1 MVQDSALS
9 LQIAHIAALKA
20 DATLVSFVG
29 TKVYD
34 YVPEK
39 SAYPYLVYHIT
50 DSDEWD
56 TTTDNGDEHSV
67 YVHVF
72 DDAEGSKRARRIMQR
87 VYELLHDVTTY
98 PLTDHKLVNS
108 RRVMR
113 AMEREG
119 QLYHGIGLFRAIT
132 EEN

>member
-1 MVQDSALS
+1 MAQDSALS

-56 TTTDNGDEHSV
+56 TTMDNGDEHSV

-87 VYELLHDVTTY
+87 VYELLHGVTTY
-98 PLTDHKLVNS
+98 SLTDHKLVNS
-108 RRVMR
+108 RRVLR

>member
-1 MVQDSALS
+1 MAQDSALS

-20 DATLVSFVG
+20 DATLAPLVG

>member
-1 MVQDSALS
+1 MAQDSALS

-20 DATLVSFVG
+20 DATLVSLVG
-29 TKVYD
+29 AKVYD

-39 SAYPYLVYHIT
+39 SAYPYLIYHIT

-98 PLTDHKLVNS
+98 SLTDHQLVNS

>member
-1 MVQDSALS
+1 MAQDSALS

-39 SAYPYLVYHIT
+39 SAYPYLVYHIA

-56 TTTDNGDEHSV
+56 TTMDNGDEHSV

-98 PLTDHKLVNS
+98 SLTDHKLVNS
-108 RRVMR
+108 RRIMR

>member
-1 MVQDSALS
+1 MAQDSALS

-98 PLTDHKLVNS
+98 SLTDHKLVNS

>member
-1 MVQDSALS
+1 MAQDSALS

>member
-1 MVQDSALS
+1 MAQDSALS

-98 PLTDHKLVNS
+98 SLTNHKLVNS

>member
-1 MVQDSALS
+1 MAQDSALS

-98 PLTDHKLVNS
+98 SLTDHKLVNS
-108 RRVMR
+108 RRVLR

>member
-1 MVQDSALS
+1 MAQDSALS

-29 TKVYD
+29 TRVYD

-98 PLTDHKLVNS
+98 SLTDHKLVNS

>member
-1 MVQDSALS
+1 MAQDSALS
-9 LQIAHIAALKA
+9 LQIAHIAALRA

-29 TKVYD
+29 TRVYD